1 MRNQTSVRWVCVF
14 RDIREMRVCKQEV
27 SVVPK
32 WKWEIGLLVNIS
44 KHGATASKPHL
55 ASLIQASVT
64 TITAVL
70 FKMLLLLPYNMY

>member
-32 WKWEIGLLVNIS
+32 WKQEIGLLVNIS

-55 ASLIQASVT
+55 ASLIQASDSWRLSAPAPT
-64 TITAVL
+64 LKKEML
-70 FKMLLLLPYNMY
+70 F